1 MLNDSRQTTDL
12 GKVLFVKTGEHT
24 SVIYGTHYPNRLFV
38 GCLPPE
44 ASAEDLGS
52 FFSTFGNVVEAKVVL
67 DQQGRSKRFGFVTF
81 SNPEDVETLISGR
94 EIYFKGKKIN
104 VGPAVK
110 KNLDGETAQKP
121 VPSKLA
127 TKPALNVP
135 PCAHHVPKTIIRR
148 SPTESQPITFDQQQP
163 NGDGAFRSIWGIT
176 SQANSIWAPLSEE
189 NPPHQFSMQAQEKS
203 FSFFRQMQENNNHSN
218 NNLTGYYGNNAPIAS
233 SSSYS
238 NIVRAPP
245 GFNQPPVLFS
255 QK

>member
-1 MLNDSRQTTDL
+1 MLHDSRQTTDL

-44 ASAEDLGS
+44 AGAEDLGS

-81 SNPEDVETLISGR
+81 SNPEDVESLISGR
-94 EIYFKGKKIN
+94 EIYFQGKKIN

-110 KNLDGETAQKP
+110 KNLDSETAPKP
-121 VPSKLA
+121 IPP
-127 TKPALNVP
+127 KPAASKPPLNVV
-135 PCAHHVPKTIIRR
+135 AAQHVPKTIIRR
-148 SPTESQPITFDQQQP
+148 SPTECQPMTFDQQP
-163 NGDGAFRSIWGIT
+163 NGDGSFRSIWGIT
-176 SQANSIWAPLSEE
+176 SQANSIWAPLGDEK
-189 NPPHQFSMQAQEKS
+189 PPQFPMQTQEKS

-218 NNLTGYYGNNAPIAS
+218 NNLSGYYGNSAPIAS
-233 SSSYS
+233 SNSYS